1 MRMTPCGQT
10 CNPPESDRR
19 SDSRRRVLR
28 VLALAPAC
36 VPGLLAA
43 ADEPQGVSDA
53 DATAIRAVIERQLA
67 AFAEDDAET
76 AFSLASPEIR
86 QMFSTARNFMTM
98 VQAEYAVVYRPAS
111 TMFADVRQADGRI
124 LQFVE
129 MTDADGQM
137 WHAIFHVA
145 RQDGGAWL
153 IAGCILIRADAREA
167 GVRDPV
173 IAPG

>member
-1 MRMTPCGQT
+1 MRMTPYGQT
-10 CNPPESDRR
+10 STLPETGHRTE
-19 SDSRRRVLR
+19 SRRRMLR
-28 VLALAPAC
+28 MLALAPAC

-43 ADEPQGVSDA
+43 ADQPQGISDA
-53 DATAIRAVIERQLA
+53 DAAAIRAVIERQLA

-76 AFSLASPEIR
+76 AFGLASPEIR

-137 WHAIFHVA
+137 WHAIYHVA
-145 RQDGGAWL
+145 RQDDGTWL
-153 IAGCILIRADAREA
+153 VAGCILIRADAREA

-173 IAPG
+173 SAPG